1 MIKEFNVGDT
11 VYTIDN
17 NDKPVEL
24 IITRKSIILV
34 NSNKNSVEY
43 TAESED
49 KEIKISFLEDED
61 LKLSKIFLT
70 VEDAKDFINGA
81 DPKLMLYK
89 LISTDGSSDRLIDY
103 VLIQARFLRRLG
115 NDTTS
120 ARLTDPGMNWF
131 KKTYSY
137 PFDNGGYYRM
147 YPVSEKNIH
156 EIKEK
161 INKLIRILDLWEKT
175 K

>member
-11 VYTIDN
+11 VYIVDN
-17 NDKPVEL
+17 NKPVKL
-24 IITRKSIILV
+24 IITRKSIVLV
-34 NSNKNSVEY
+34 TSNLNNIEY

-89 LISTDGSSDRLIDY
+89 LISTDGYSDRLIDY
-103 VLIQARFLRRLG
+103 VLIQERFLRRSG
-115 NDTTS
+115 DSTTS
-120 ARLTDPGMNWF
+120 AQLTDSGMNWF

-137 PFDNGGYYRM
+137 PFDNGGYYKM